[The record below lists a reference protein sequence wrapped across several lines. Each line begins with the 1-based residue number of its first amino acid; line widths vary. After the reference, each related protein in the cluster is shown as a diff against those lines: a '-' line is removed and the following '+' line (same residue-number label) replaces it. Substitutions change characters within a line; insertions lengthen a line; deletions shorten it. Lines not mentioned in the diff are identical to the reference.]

1 MKNVR
6 WRDHRTNLDIKLKI
20 YKFIF
25 TKFSSIRGIKRNTD
39 LARLCCVLKTWPRQI
54 DNSTSRLWFTA
65 FLPCP
70 KNAPAREG
78 LTFAPPRPK
87 DFCPCPALKS
97 LSFAPPHPEAKNV
110 APRIL
115 RPWWSIWWSY
125 MRLGCRG
132 DTVRMKHWSDN
143 NMMKTYDDHCKGWYN
158 ELLVHCQWS

>member
-1 MKNVR
+1 MHNNQLCKWTMTYILYMKSVR

-20 YKFIF
+20 YRFIF
-25 TKFSSIRGIKRNTD
+25 TKFSSIRGIKRNTYTD

-54 DNSTSRLWFTA
+54 DNSSRRLWFTA
-65 FLPCP
+65 FLPCA
-70 KNAPAREG
+70 KNA
-78 LTFAPPRPK
+78 
-87 DFCPCPALKS
+87 PALKS

-132 DTVRMKHWSDN
+132 DIVRMKHWSDN
-143 NMMKTYDDHCKGWYN
+143 NMMKTYDDHCKGW
-158 ELLVHCQWS
+158 